1 MGIFAFVKEAGEKL
15 WDTLTGHEAQAA
27 ESLKEHVAK
36 AGLGNPNIQ
45 VSVEGDKVIASGEV
59 ASQEEKEKI
68 LLALDATDETVRMAV
83 EKEADLLITHHPLI
97 FSPVRRV
104 TDEDLI
110 GRRLITLIQHDIS
123 YYAMHTN
130 YDTRGMADL
139 AAGLLKLDEC
149 TVLEEVRDGEG
160 IGRVGVLPGRM
171 TLEECAGLVKEA
183 YDIPNVRLFGPP
195 DAQVRLAA
203 VCPGAG
209 KSTVKEAL
217 RFGCDVYITGD
228 IDHHT
233 GIDAVDQGL
242 CIIDAG
248 HYGIE
253 HIFMKDI
260 RDYLEKVLT
269 GVRMEC
275 VPVKHPFTVV

>member
-1 MGIFAFVKEAGEKL
+1 MKCSEICALIEQEYSLEYACDWDNVGLLCGRRDKEVK
-15 WDTLTGHEAQAA
+15 
-27 ESLKEHVAK
+27 
-36 AGLGNPNIQ
+36 
-45 VSVEGDKVIASGEV
+45 
-59 ASQEEKEKI
+59 KI
-68 LLALDATDETVRMAV
+68 LLALDATDEVVRMAA
-83 EKEADLLITHHPLI
+83 EQKADMLITHHPMI
-97 FSPVRRV
+97 FSPIRRV
-104 TDEDLI
+104 TDEDMV
-110 GRRLITLIQHDIS
+110 GRRLLALIRQDIS

-139 AAGLLKLDEC
+139 AAGLLHLKEC
-149 TVLEEVRDGEG
+149 TVLEEVKDGEG

-171 TLEECAGLVKEA
+171 TLKACAEWVKKV
-183 YDIPNVRLFGPP
+183 YQIPGVRLFGSP
-195 DAQVRLAA
+195 DQEVYTAA

-209 KSTVKEAL
+209 KSTIKEVL

-253 HIFMKDI
+253 HIFMEDMKA
-260 RDYLEKVLT
+260 YLEKVLT
-269 GVRMEC
+269 GVHMDV
-275 VPVKHPFTVV
+275 VPVQHPFMII

>member
-1 MGIFAFVKEAGEKL
+1 MKCSDICTLIELEYGPEYACDWDNVGLLAGRRDREVK
-15 WDTLTGHEAQAA
+15 
-27 ESLKEHVAK
+27 
-36 AGLGNPNIQ
+36 
-45 VSVEGDKVIASGEV
+45 
-59 ASQEEKEKI
+59 KI
-68 LLALDATDETVRMAV
+68 LLALDATDEVVQRAAGQG
-83 EKEADLLITHHPLI
+83 ADMLITHHPMI
-97 FSPVRRV
+97 FSPIRRV
-104 TDEDLI
+104 TDEDMT
-110 GRRLITLIQHDIS
+110 GRRLLTLIQNDIC

-139 AAGLLKLDEC
+139 AAGLLNLQEC

-160 IGRVGVLPGRM
+160 IGRAGILPAYM
-171 TLEECAGLVKEA
+171 TLEECARLVKET
-183 YDIPNVRLFGPP
+183 YQIPNVRLFGAP
-195 DAQVRLAA
+195 DTKVRTAA

-209 KSTVKEAL
+209 KSTLKEAL
-217 RFGCDVYITGD
+217 RLGCDVYITGD

-253 HIFMKDI
+253 HIFMADV
-260 RDYLEKVLT
+260 RAYLEKVLT

-275 VPVKHPFTVV
+275 VPVKHPFTVI